1 MRITQSAV
9 HRGVQANLQISLGRL
24 SKLQEQLSSGRAISR
39 PSDSPTS
46 TVAALRFRAD
56 IRRSEQ
62 LKRNAD
68 DAVGWLDATDRAL
81 STQTTI
87 TLRARDLLLQGI
99 NGSSGPAEREALA
112 QEIDRLRESSIAA
125 ANATY
130 LGRPIFGGTTTNPNA
145 YDATTG
151 AYVGDTNAI
160 ERSIAANVT
169 VQANVT
175 GVDAFG
181 PPGADLFQLLDD
193 IADHLRSGAS
203 ASLSADLTALDTA
216 RQRLTNNLAT
226 VGARTNQLESVRS
239 RVDEGM
245 LDAQSALANV
255 ESIDLP
261 ATVMQLQLQEVAYQ
275 AALSATSRV
284 IQPSL
289 VDFLR

>member
-1 MRITQSAV
+1 MRITQASV
-9 HRGVQANLQISLGRL
+9 HKGVQSNLQASLARL
-24 SKLQEQLSSGRAISR
+24 TKLQEQLSSGKAINR

-46 TVAALRFRAD
+46 AVAALRYRSD

-81 STQTTI
+81 SAESTI

-99 NGSSGPAEREALA
+99 NASSGPDERAALA
-112 QEIDRLRESSIAA
+112 EEVDRLRESALAA
-125 ANATY
+125 ANTSY
-130 LGRPIFGGTTTNPNA
+130 LGRPIFGGTTTTPNA
-145 YDATTG
+145 YDAGTG

-160 ERSIAANVT
+160 QRSIAPNVA

-181 PPGADLFQLLDD
+181 PPGADLFKLLDD
-193 IADHLRSGAS
+193 IADHLRSGS
-203 ASLSADLTALDTA
+203 AAMSSDLTALDAA
-216 RQRLTNNLAT
+216 RQRISNTLAT
-226 VGARTNQLESVRS
+226 VGARTNQLEDVRG

-245 LDAQSALANV
+245 LDAQTALSNV